1 MHAPATDVPSATA
14 GRESLHRAGAPVLSV
29 QDLTVMYG
37 RTPAVD
43 RVSFELSAGD
53 QVAVIGPNGA
63 GKSTLFKAI
72 AGVIEP
78 TRGTVRVGGSDPEGH
93 ICIAYIPQRNQIDWS
108 FPVTVADMVMMG
120 RVGRL
125 GWLRRPGRKDR
136 ERVRDCLRLVHLDHL
151 AGRQIG
157 QLSGGEQQR
166 MFLAR
171 ALAQQAELMLMD
183 EVMSACDVP
192 SQEEIFRVLERLKE
206 QRIAVMVSTHNLEDA
221 ASRFDRVLLMNQA
234 LIGLGSSTEVFVP
247 DRLKQA
253 YGGHLR
259 FVNTPQGTL
268 ILNDA
273 CGDAGGCGHG

>member
-1 MHAPATDVPSATA
+1 MRAPVSDSPSATV
-14 GRESLHRAGAPVLSV
+14 GRESPHRAGAPILSV

-37 RTPAVD
+37 QTPAVD
-43 RVSFELSAGD
+43 GVSFELSAGD

-72 AGVIEP
+72 AGVIAP
-78 TRGTVRVGGSDPEGH
+78 TRGTVRVGGTDPAEH

-125 GWLRRPGRKDR
+125 GWCRRPGRKDR
-136 ERVRDCLRLVHLDHL
+136 DRVRDCLQLVHLDHL

-247 DRLKQA
+247 DRLKLA

-259 FVNTPQGTL
+259 FVNTPQGML